1 MVIRLDVAI
10 IRNFWPLL
18 RSWIKLYRNLDVL
31 EVRLLINLYFRSVC
45 LCLSKIIAVCFIIRI
60 SMKTY
65 KLVKIGFQL
74 LISNFDILLWT
85 SLNDIVGINEVT
97 SILEII
103 DKCDVKYIMT
113 VSLKTIMSVLKILT
127 YIITN
132 IAYWPIE
139 LALILVIM
147 SVSTFKSDVILYLHM
162 LIWILIP

>member
-1 MVIRLDVAI
+1 M
-10 IRNFWPLL
+10 
-18 RSWIKLYRNLDVL
+18 
-31 EVRLLINLYFRSVC
+31 LINLYFRSVC

-85 SLNDIVGINEVT
+85 SLNDIVGINEMT

-103 DKCDVKYIMT
+103 DKCDLKYIMT
-113 VSLKTIMSVLKILT
+113 VSLKTIMAVLKILT
-127 YIITN
+127 YMITN

-139 LALILVIM
+139 FALILVRM
-147 SVSTFKSDVILYLHM
+147 SGSTFKSDVILYLHM
-162 LIWILIP
+162 LI